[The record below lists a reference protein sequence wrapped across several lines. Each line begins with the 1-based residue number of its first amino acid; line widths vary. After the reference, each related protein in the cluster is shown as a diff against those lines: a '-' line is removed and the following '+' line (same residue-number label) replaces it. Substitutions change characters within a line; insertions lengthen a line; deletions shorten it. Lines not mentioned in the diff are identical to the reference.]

1 MDASLPS
8 IELRLTAV
16 FDIILIRHRRYST
29 GTIDSDFKQGAK
41 MRVIPLYPTYHEAN
55 CYIAVGEG
63 CCNSACSNSCAVFDP
78 GDNAERIFNRA
89 KNNGLIIEK
98 IILTHVH
105 FDHIMAVNELVALTG
120 AEVFVHKG
128 DFQALYEPS
137 LNLSGLIGHSYAV
150 DNTVKVSTVEDGDTI
165 KVGGEYLTVL
175 STPGHTPGSAC
186 FVCGDMIF
194 TGDTLFGSNI
204 GRTDFPGGSIEE
216 MKSSLAKL
224 RDLDGDYTLYSG
236 HGGETT
242 LSREREHNYYLFPE
256 FLGR

>member
-1 MDASLPS
+1 
-8 IELRLTAV
+8 
-16 FDIILIRHRRYST
+16 
-29 GTIDSDFKQGAK
+29 
-41 MRVIPLYPTYHEAN
+41 MRVIPLYPVYHEAN

-63 CCNSACSNSCAVFDP
+63 CCNSACSNVCAVFDP

-89 KNNGLIIEK
+89 KNNGLTIEK
-98 IILTHVH
+98 IILTHAH

-120 AEVFVHKG
+120 AEVIIHKN
-128 DFQALYEPS
+128 DLQALYEPS
-137 LNLSGLIGHSYAV
+137 LNLSGLIGHSYSV
-150 DNTVKVSTVEDGDTI
+150 DSDIKVTVVENGDTI
-165 KVGGEYLTVL
+165 KVGGEYLTVI

-186 FVCGDMIF
+186 FVCGDILF

-216 MKSSLAKL
+216 MKESLLKL
-224 RDLDGDYTLYSG
+224 RELEGDFTLYSG

-242 LSREREHNYYLFPE
+242 LSRERQHNYYLFPE